1 MSKVIS
7 SKIFFIAIASQALNS
22 CVTQQPAPIEFKGN
36 SKVNDTT
43 EYYVAQK
50 NDIITTTSIDHIPNQ
65 QKSSGY
71 LGPDI
76 LEESAHIE
84 QSPLKEEPMKEEVLQ
99 EEMQRSEKSHKQQ
112 PKETNSELDKELDNI
127 LAPDT
132 PTTKQNAVSQH
143 APEPEEVAQEITS
156 DPQELQELQT
166 TPAKDPARDP
176 ARAKEITPS
185 KFINPVDG
193 NIIKNFNAQ
202 HQGINIAANLG
213 DEVRAIGQGQ
223 VVYSGYDRKFGN
235 LIIIKLEEG
244 GLFAA
249 FAHLDD
255 LIMTKGQNVTRGQ
268 VIGHVGQ
275 SGNIE
280 APTLYLALKKGKI
293 PVDPVS
299 YLHY

>member
-36 SKVNDTT
+36 YKVNDTT

-50 NDIITTTSIDHIPNQ
+50 NDIITTNTIDHIPSQ

-84 QSPLKEEPMKEEVLQ
+84 QFPLKEEPMKKEVQ
-99 EEMQRSEKSHKQQ
+99 SAEKGHKQQ
-112 PKETNSELDKELDNI
+112 TKDTNNELNKELDNI

-132 PTTKQNAVSQH
+132 PTTKQTIVLQH

-156 DPQELQELQT
+156 NPQELQELQT
-166 TPAKDPARDP
+166 TPAKDPAKDP
-176 ARAKEITPS
+176 ARAKEIIPS

-193 NIIKNFNAQ
+193 NIIKNFNAE

-223 VVYSGYDRKFGN
+223 VVYSGYDGKFGN

-255 LIMTKGQNVTRGQ
+255 LIMTKGQSVTQGQ

-280 APTLYLALKKGKI
+280 APTLYLALKKGKT